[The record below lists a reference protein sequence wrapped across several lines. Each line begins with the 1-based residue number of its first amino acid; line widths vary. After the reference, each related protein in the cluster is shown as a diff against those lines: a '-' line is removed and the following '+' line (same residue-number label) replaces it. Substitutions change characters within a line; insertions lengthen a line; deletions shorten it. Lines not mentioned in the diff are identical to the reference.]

1 MTDSKENGYLSL
13 QLRIMGNEIIGLR
26 IDVDDFKTKWVL
38 IAVGVSAAGVA
49 ALPTIQGFF
58 S

>member
-1 MTDSKENGYLSL
+1 MSDENGYLSL

-38 IAVGVSAAGVA
+38 IAVGVSAAGVW
-49 ALPTIQGFF
+49 ALPVIKGLFQ
-58 S
+58 